1 MPTAPHP
8 EAPRLMLDQV
18 LVSGMQRW
26 CPQRPGTLRP
36 ALVQPLSLLPSVQPR
51 RLCRARVPLVAGYVL
66 LAIVLLLVGAVF
78 VLAVGLVMPALFSPL
93 QLLLA
98 HVPMAALLAFN
109 TLL

>member
-1 MPTAPHP
+1 
-8 EAPRLMLDQV
+8 
-18 LVSGMQRW
+18 
-26 CPQRPGTLRP
+26 
-36 ALVQPLSLLPSVQPR
+36 
-51 RLCRARVPLVAGYVL
+51 VAGYVL

-98 HVPMAALLAFN
+98 HAPMAALLAFN